1 VRKKTL
7 TGAGEPQS
15 LLTNGFIPDFFY
27 IVQQLIFPIANMKD
41 AKILIADDDETLCY
55 LLKEEL
61 VNEGYRVDVVYDGKF
76 AIEKLKSIPYD
87 IILLDLEM
95 KEVHGETVL
104 EYVMENHPSTQIIV
118 LTAKSDVRTAID
130 CIKKGAYD
138 FITKPYEFGQL
149 CVTIE
154 RAMEHKDLI
163 VKNKI
168 LSSKVSQAYAG
179 SIVGESEAIKDVI
192 RLAEKAAR
200 SDSNILLEGETGT
213 GKELFAEFI
222 HKNSER
228 ASKPFV
234 AINCASLPDQLIE
247 SELFGYE
254 KGAFTDAKTSKQGLV
269 EIADGGTLF
278 LDEIG
283 ELSLTLQPKLLRFL
297 ENGEFRRIGG
307 VSNLKSNVRVI
318 GATNKNLMEEAENKN
333 FRRDL
338 LFRLNVI
345 TLTIP
350 PLRER
355 QNDVLLLAEYFLRKK
370 SPVRSVKKLSDSARQ
385 ALLRYNFP
393 GNVRELEHMIERA
406 IIFSDGNVIEPK
418 DLNIPKDDFDFSKFS
433 EDDGDFPT
441 LEELEKIHIKK
452 ALDKF
457 QWNRENTARALGIS
471 QKTLYSK
478 IIKYKLK

>member
-1 VRKKTL
+1 
-7 TGAGEPQS
+7 
-15 LLTNGFIPDFFY
+15 
-27 IVQQLIFPIANMKD
+27 MKD
-41 AKILIADDDETLCY
+41 SRILIADDDETLCY

-61 VNEGYRVDVVYDGKF
+61 VNEGYIVDVVYDGKD
-76 AIEKLKSIPYD
+76 AIELLKKRFYD
-87 IILLDLEM
+87 VLLLDLEM
-95 KEVHGETVL
+95 REVHGEKVL
-104 EYVMENHPSTQIIV
+104 NYVTDNHPALQVII
-118 LTAKSDVRTAID
+118 LTAKSDIRTAID
-130 CIKKGAYD
+130 CIKQGAYD

-154 RAMEHKDLI
+154 RALEYKDLVI
-163 VKNKI
+163 KNKI
-168 LSSKVSQAYAG
+168 LSSKVSAAPQ
-179 SIVGESEAIKDVI
+179 STIIGESEVIKNVLK
-192 RLAEKAAR
+192 LAEKAAK
-200 SDSNILLEGETGT
+200 SESNILLEGETGT

-222 HKNSER
+222 HKNSNC
-228 ASKPFV
+228 ADKPFV

-269 EIADGGTLF
+269 EIAHGGTLF

-307 VSNLKSNVRVI
+307 ITNLSSSVRVI
-318 GATNKNLMEEAENKN
+318 GATNKNLTEEAEKKN

-355 QNDVLLLAEYFLRKK
+355 DGDVLLLSDYFLQKK
-370 SPVRSVKKLSDSARQ
+370 SPVRSVKKLSPEAKKE
-385 ALLRYNFP
+385 LLRYNFP
-393 GNVRELEHMIERA
+393 GNVRELEHVIERS
-406 IIFSDGNVIEPK
+406 IIFSEGDTIQPK
-418 DLNIPKDDFDFSKFS
+418 DLNLPKSDFDFSS
-433 EDDGDFPT
+433 YSNDDGTILTIDEVEKLHIKQT
-441 LEELEKIHIKK
+441 LERN
-452 ALDKF
+452 D
-457 QWNRENTARALGIS
+457 WNRENTARALGIS

-478 IIKYKLK
+478 ILKYNLK

>member
-1 VRKKTL
+1 MTL
-7 TGAGEPQS
+7 F
-15 LLTNGFIPDFFY
+15 LLRY
-27 IVQQLIFPIANMKD
+27 MQ
-41 AKILIADDDETLCY
+41 AD
-55 LLKEEL
+55 
-61 VNEGYRVDVVYDGKF
+61 
-76 AIEKLKSIPYD
+76 
-87 IILLDLEM
+87 LDLEM
-95 KEVHGETVL
+95 RQVHGEKVL
-104 EYVMENHPSTQIIV
+104 QYVQESIPSTQVIV
-118 LTAKSDVRTAID
+118 LTAKSDMRTAID
-130 CIKKGAYD
+130 CIRRGAYD

-149 CVTIE
+149 CVIIE
-154 RAMEHKDLI
+154 RALEHKDL
-163 VKNKI
+163 VLRNTLLTSKI
-168 LSSKVSQAYAG
+168 NQVNPG
-179 SIVGESEAIKDVI
+179 SIIGESESIKNVI
-192 RLAEKAAR
+192 NLAERAAK

-222 HKNSER
+222 HKNSGR
-228 ASKPFV
+228 ADKPFV

-269 EIADGGTLF
+269 EIANGGTLF

-307 VSNLKSNVRVI
+307 VSTLNSSVRVI

-355 QNDVLLLAEYFLRKK
+355 QGDILLLAEYFLQKK
-370 SPVRSVKKLSDSARQ
+370 SPVRSIKKISPEAAKD
-385 ALLRYNFP
+385 LLRYNFP
-393 GNVRELEHMIERA
+393 GNVRELEHIIERA
-406 IIFSDGNVIEPK
+406 IIFSENEYILSK
-418 DLNIPKDDFDFSKFS
+418 DLNIPKEDFDFTNFVRS
-433 EDDGDFPT
+433 DGSLLT
-441 LEELEKIHIKK
+441 LAEVEKMHIKK
-452 ALDKF
+452 ILDHHN
-457 QWNRENTARALGIS
+457 WNRENSARALGIS

-478 IIKYKLK
+478 IIRYKLK

>member
-1 VRKKTL
+1 
-7 TGAGEPQS
+7 
-15 LLTNGFIPDFFY
+15 
-27 IVQQLIFPIANMKD
+27 MKD
-41 AKILIADDDETLCY
+41 SRILIADDDETLCY

-61 VNEGYRVDVVYDGKF
+61 VNEGYSVDVVYDGKD
-76 AIEKLKSIPYD
+76 AIDNLKKRYYD
-87 IILLDLEM
+87 VLLLDLEM
-95 KEVHGETVL
+95 REVHGEKVL
-104 EYVMENHPSTQIIV
+104 VYVKDNHPSLQVIV
-118 LTAKSDVRTAID
+118 LTAKSDIRTAID
-130 CIKKGAYD
+130 CIKQGAYD

-154 RAMEHKDLI
+154 RALEHKDLLI
-163 VKNKI
+163 KNKI
-168 LSSKVSQAYAG
+168 LSSKINQSLPNT
-179 SIVGESEAIKDVI
+179 IIGESEKVKNVL
-192 RLAEKAAR
+192 RLAERAAK

-222 HKNSER
+222 HKNSNR
-228 ASKPFV
+228 ADKPFV

-269 EIADGGTLF
+269 EIANGGSLF

-297 ENGEFRRIGG
+297 ENGEFRRVGG
-307 VSNLKSNVRVI
+307 ITNLTSSVRVI
-318 GATNKNLMEEAENKN
+318 GATNKNLMEEAEKKN

-350 PLRER
+350 PIRER
-355 QNDVLLLAEYFLRKK
+355 SGDVLLLSEYFLQKK
-370 SPVRSVKKLSDSARQ
+370 SPVRSVKKLSPEAKNDLQ
-385 ALLRYNFP
+385 QYNFP

-406 IIFSDGNVIEPK
+406 IIFADGDTILSK
-418 DLNIPKDDFDFSKFS
+418 DLNVPSDDFDFTNFVK
-433 EDDGDFPT
+433 DDGT
-441 LEELEKIHIKK
+441 IMTMEEVERIHIKR
-452 ALDKF
+452 ALD
-457 QWNRENTARALGIS
+457 QNNWNRENTARSLDIS

-478 IIKYKLK
+478 ILKYNLK

>member
-1 VRKKTL
+1 
-7 TGAGEPQS
+7 
-15 LLTNGFIPDFFY
+15 
-27 IVQQLIFPIANMKD
+27 MKNI
-41 AKILIADDDETLCY
+41 KILIADDDETLCY

-61 VNEGYRVDVVYDGKF
+61 VHEGYTVDIVYDGKD
-76 AIEKLKSIPYD
+76 AIENIKKQPYD
-87 IILLDLEM
+87 IVLLDLEM
-95 KEVHGETVL
+95 REVHGEKVL
-104 EYVMENHPSTQIIV
+104 DYVKENHSTIQVIV
-118 LTAKSDVRTAID
+118 LTAKSDIRTAIE
-130 CIKKGAYD
+130 CIRRGAYD

-149 CVTIE
+149 CVIIE
-154 RAMEHKDLI
+154 RAVEHKNLI
-163 VKNKI
+163 LTNKI
-168 LSSKVSQAYAG
+168 LSSKLDQN
-179 SIVGESEAIKDVI
+179 IPNTIIGESESIKEVI
-192 RLAEKAAR
+192 RLSERAAK

-228 ASKPFV
+228 ADKPFV

-254 KGAFTDAKTSKQGLV
+254 KGAFTDAKNSKQGLV
-269 EIADGGTLF
+269 EIANGGTLF

-283 ELSLTLQPKLLRFL
+283 ELSLSLQPKLLRFL

-307 VSNLKSNVRVI
+307 ITNLSSNVRVI
-318 GATNKNLMEEAENKN
+318 GATNKNLMEEAEKKN

-355 QNDVLLLAEYFLRKK
+355 QSDVLLLSNYFLQKK
-370 SPVRSVKKLSDSARQ
+370 SPVRLIKKLSEEAKQS
-385 ALLRYNFP
+385 LMRYNFP
-393 GNVRELEHMIERA
+393 GNVRELEHIIERA
-406 IIFSDGNVIEPK
+406 IIFSEGDLIHK
-418 DLNIPKDDFDFSKFS
+418 RDLNIPKDDFDFTNFVL
-433 EDDGDFPT
+433 EDGTFLT
-441 LEELEKIHIKK
+441 LEDIEKVHIKK
-452 ALDKF
+452 ALDHNS
-457 QWNRENTARALGIS
+457 WNRENTARSLGIS